1 MDKRRID
8 RDDLYRLRIVGDA
21 QPAPDGQKVAYVVK
35 QMDKEKNTYGTNIFV
50 WSDGSTRRYTSGEKD
65 ASPRWSPDGRW
76 LAFLSDRDDKKQI
89 YVMSTMG
96 GEATALTTQKLGA
109 GTPVWSPDSRSIA
122 FAGPVPFGDD
132 KDDADEKATDEKKPQ
147 TEKTKIID
155 RAIFKADGTGFVY
168 DRRTH
173 IFVIPVDEDAI
184 GDKTARQLTDGDC
197 NDEAP
202 AWSPD
207 GRRIAFSGARDDDW
221 DVRLGSDIWLV
232 DAAGGEP
239 RRLTKHD
246 GLWENPVFSP
256 SSDAIAYAGQ
266 QVAEG
271 DWPGT
276 FPQLWSMNLESGE
289 ATNLIDGQDIDVRHS
304 VGSDSSA
311 NGDFKLYWLSDGLY
325 FLTSVHG
332 QSHVYR
338 LHDGALDVVVGGRR
352 DVMDLVAV
360 AGHAGAA
367 VLAFAVSD
375 TTHPAEA
382 VLYREG
388 GETRISFENDALL
401 DEWDLGVPKR
411 TTFTGADGDEVEGW
425 VIAPAGR
432 VDGQRY
438 PLLVYIHGGPATAY
452 GESFFHELQW
462 WAARGYGVA
471 YCNPHGSSSYGQHFQ
486 DVIRRDWGNRDYHDV
501 MAFTDH
507 VAALPWVDRGRLV
520 AAGGSYGGFMVN
532 WMAGRTDRFAALCT
546 QRSIC
551 NQVSQSGTSDYAP
564 LRRHSEDGTPEQN
577 SELLWDQSPLK
588 YVRNVHMPM
597 LILHQEQ
604 DHRCP
609 IEEGEQWFSALK
621 RLGVTTRFIRFPEES
636 HGMSRSGT
644 PSRRYERLGYMEDW
658 FTRYAGP
665 RDAGSPHDSAVSSV
679 VPVESGAEPTDPAV
693 ISGEA
698 NPS

>member
-1 MDKRRID
+1 MDKRRIE
-8 RDDLYRLRIVGDA
+8 RDDFYRLRIVGDA
-21 QPAPDGQKVAYVVK
+21 QPSPDGQKVAYVVK
-35 QMDKEKNTYGTNIFV
+35 QMDKEENAYQTNIVV
-50 WSDGSTRRYTSGEKD
+50 WEGDAARRYTSGEKD
-65 ASPRWSPDGRW
+65 TSPRWSPDGRW
-76 LAFLSDRDDKKQI
+76 LAFLSDRGDKKQI
-89 YVMSTMG
+89 YVMSTFG

-132 KDDADEKATDEKKPQ
+132 VDEDDDKASDQKKPK
-147 TEKTKIID
+147 TEKTKVID
-155 RAIFKADGTGFVY
+155 RAVFKADGAGFVY

-173 IFVIPVDEDAI
+173 IFVVPVDMNAS
-184 GDKTARQLTDGDC
+184 GAPTTRQITDGDC

-202 AWSPD
+202 TWSPD
-207 GRRIAFSGARDDDW
+207 GARIAFSGARDDDW

-246 GLWENPVFSP
+246 GLWDNPVFSP
-256 SSDAIAYAGQ
+256 SGDAIAYTGQ
-266 QVAEG
+266 QIPEG
-271 DWPGT
+271 EWPGS
-276 FPQLWSMNLESGE
+276 FPQLWTIDIESG
-289 ATNLIDGQDIDVRHS
+289 ATTDLTAGRDIDMRHS

-311 NGDFKLYWLSDGLY
+311 SGDSRLFWLPDGLY
-325 FLTSVHG
+325 VLASVRG

-338 LHDGALDVVVGGRR
+338 WHDGGLAAVISGRR
-352 DVMDLVAV
+352 DVMDF
-360 AGHAGAA
+360 AA
-367 VLAFAVSD
+367 VTVNNGPAILAFTVSD
-375 TTHPAEA
+375 ATHPAEA
-382 VLYREG
+382 ALYRAGQER
-388 GETRISFENDALL
+388 RISHENDALL
-401 DEWDLGVPKR
+401 DELDLGVPER
-411 TTFTGADGDEVEGW
+411 TTFKGADGDEVEGW
-425 VIAPAGR
+425 VIEPAGR
-432 VDGQRY
+432 EDGKHY
-438 PLLVYIHGGPATAY
+438 PLLLYIHGGPATAY

-462 WAARGYGVA
+462 WAGQGYGVA
-471 YCNPHGSSSYGQHFQ
+471 YCNPHGSSSYGKQFQ
-486 DVIRRDWGNRDYHDV
+486 EVIRRDWGNRDYHDV

-507 VAALPWVDRGRLV
+507 VAARPWVDSSRLV

-532 WMAGRTDRFAALCT
+532 WIAGHTDRFAALCT

-577 SELLWDQSPLK
+577 SALLWDQSPLK
-588 YVRNVHMPM
+588 YVRNVRTPM
-597 LILHQEQ
+597 LILHQEE

-621 RLGVTTRFIRFPEES
+621 RLGVTTRFIRFPKES
-636 HGMSRSGT
+636 HGMSRDGT
-644 PSRRYERLGYMEDW
+644 PSRRYERLGYMADW

-665 RDAGSPHDSAVSSV
+665 SDVATGM
-679 VPVESGAEPTDPAV
+679 SGAEPTDPAV